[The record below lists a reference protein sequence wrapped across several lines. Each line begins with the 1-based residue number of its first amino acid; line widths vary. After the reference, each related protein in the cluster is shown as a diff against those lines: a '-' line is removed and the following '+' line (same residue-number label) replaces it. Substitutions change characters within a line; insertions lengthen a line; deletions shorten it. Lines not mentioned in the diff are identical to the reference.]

1 MLPLSMKSYRSVKS
15 RLLRNR
21 RIKKAYHE
29 LGPEFTLVE
38 KLMEKRIQKGLTQEA
53 LARRIGTK
61 QSAISRLERGEYNPT
76 LAFLRKVAAG
86 LNAKLKITV
95 T

>member
-1 MLPLSMKSYRSVKS
+1 MKSYQSVKS

-21 RIKKAYHE
+21 RIKKAYEE
-29 LGPEFTLVE
+29 LGPEFVLVE
-38 KLMEKRIQKGLTQEA
+38 KLIERRIRQGLTQET

-61 QSAISRLERGEYNPT
+61 QSAISRLERGEYNLT

>member
-1 MLPLSMKSYRSVKS
+1 MKSYRSIKN
-15 RLLRNR
+15 RLLRSKR
-21 RIKKAYHE
+21 VKRAYEE
-29 LGPEFTLVE
+29 LGPEFMLVE
-38 KLMEKRIQKGLTQEA
+38 KLMEKRIQKGLTQET

-86 LNAKLKITV
+86 LNARLKITV

>member
-1 MLPLSMKSYRSVKS
+1 
-15 RLLRNR
+15 
-21 RIKKAYHE
+21 
-29 LGPEFTLVE
+29 VE
-38 KLMEKRIQKGLTQEA
+38 KLMEKRIRKGLTQEA

-86 LNAKLKITV
+86 LNARLKITV